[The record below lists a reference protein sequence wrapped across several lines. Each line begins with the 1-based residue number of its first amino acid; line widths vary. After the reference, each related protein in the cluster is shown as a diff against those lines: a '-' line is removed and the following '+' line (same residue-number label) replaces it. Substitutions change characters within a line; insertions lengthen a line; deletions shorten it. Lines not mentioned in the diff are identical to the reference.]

1 MALTLQA
8 LELLAPHLRGRRI
21 LSLGYPDLVVTGDD
35 IRRLFGVTPTRFTE
49 FGGWHGVQHPLPE
62 TLHVFEAIGAS
73 LECVDIHPSRGV
85 ERVVDLNRPCDLGQ
99 FDVVLDPGTIEHCF
113 NIGQAI
119 LNAAN
124 AVAVGGSI
132 YHSPPMTMLNHGFY
146 NLSPTLLNDF
156 YEQNGW
162 EIVILTGA
170 ARGELFDVPPAAR
183 FKGPAEA
190 CLYCIAIRRSDRP
203 LVFPTQ
209 AKYLA
214 NPSLA

>member
-21 LSLGYPDLVVTGDD
+21 LSLGYPDLVVTADD

-49 FGGWHGVQHPLPE
+49 FGAWHGVSHPLPE
-62 TLHVFEAIGAS
+62 TLHIFEAIGAS

-85 ERVVDLNRPCDLGQ
+85 ERVVDLNRPCDLGR

-124 AVAVGGSI
+124 AVMPGGSI

-146 NLSPTLLNDF
+146 NLSPTLLHDF
-156 YEQNGW
+156 YAQNGW

-170 ARGELFDVPPAAR
+170 VRGEMFEVPAAAR
-183 FKGPAEA
+183 FKAPAEA
-190 CLYCIAIRRSDRP
+190 CLYCIAIRRSDQP
-203 LVFPTQ
+203 LAFPTQ